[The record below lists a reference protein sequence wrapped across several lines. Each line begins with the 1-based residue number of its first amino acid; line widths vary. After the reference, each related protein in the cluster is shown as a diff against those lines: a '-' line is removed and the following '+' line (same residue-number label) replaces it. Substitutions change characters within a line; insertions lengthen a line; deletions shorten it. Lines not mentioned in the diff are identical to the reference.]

1 VGPIL
6 DLAVIA
12 LSVIVCAS
20 LALLAWTLGVTGVAA
35 IRGERARV
43 EALRE
48 RLPVVERAVPEHHG
62 GVDKVVVQLSRR
74 FRGDRLPPSDPTD
87 RLRARTSARTA
98 LLGTAA
104 PCRRATIGWRARGC
118 SSSPVCSC

>member
-12 LSVIVCAS
+12 LSVIVCVS

-43 EALRE
+43 DALRQRLAVLERAAPE
-48 RLPVVERAVPEHHG
+48 RLGAIDEVAM
-62 GVDKVVVQLSRR
+62 QLSRR
-74 FRGDRLPPSDPTD
+74 FRGDR
-87 RLRARTSARTA
+87 
-98 LLGTAA
+98 
-104 PCRRATIGWRARGC
+104 
-118 SSSPVCSC
+118 

>member
-12 LSVIVCAS
+12 LSVIVCVS

-43 EALRE
+43 VALRE
-48 RLPVVERAVPEHHG
+48 RLPVVERAVPEHLG

-74 FRGDRLPPSDPTD
+74 FRGDR
-87 RLRARTSARTA
+87 
-98 LLGTAA
+98 
-104 PCRRATIGWRARGC
+104 
-118 SSSPVCSC
+118 